1 MLTRSLAFAAG
12 FFVYLANLLCYAHAP
27 AEVSKPQLVG
37 IFAVIAIACAV
48 FALARKSFDRWQMTA
63 AAIVISGAL
72 MSAVGVAAVTLLRAW
87 STVRGAMGSD
97 QLDFTDYRTGAIV
110 TVSLLVAG
118 GLLLWAGGRETR

>member
-12 FFVYLANLLCYAHAP
+12 FFVYLANLLCYVHAP

-48 FALARKSFDRWQMTA
+48 FALARKNFDRWQPML

-118 GLLLWAGGRETR
+118 GLSLWVGGRETR

>member
-1 MLTRSLAFAAG
+1 MLIRSLAFAAG

-27 AEVSKPQLVG
+27 AEVSRPLLVC
-37 IFAVIAIACAV
+37 IFTVIAIACAEV
-48 FALARKSFDRWQMTA
+48 ALAQRSFDRWQPMA

-72 MSAVGVAAVTLLRAW
+72 MSAVGVAAVTLLRAS
-87 STVRGAMGSD
+87 STVRDAMGSD

-118 GLLLWAGGRETR
+118 GLLLWAGGKSR